1 MSEVNAPDANGGAS
15 EEGEVTFEIKK
26 VYTKDLSL
34 ETPNSPAVFTQEWNP
49 DVNVQLHTGANQ
61 LDEQFFEVVLTVTVT
76 AKLGENTAYLVEVHQ
91 AGIFQIVGVGAE
103 EMGPVLGSV
112 CPGILFPYAR
122 EVVAD
127 LVQRGGFQQMLL
139 TPVNF
144 DALYYQHVMENADAA
159 QAE

>member
-1 MSEVNAPDANGGAS
+1 MSEVNAQGDA
-15 EEGEVTFEIKK
+15 EESSVTFEVKK

-34 ETPNSPAVFTQEWNP
+34 ETPNSPAVFTQEWDP
-49 DVNVQLHTGANQ
+49 DVNVQLHTGASQ

-76 AKLGENTAYLVEVHQ
+76 AKIAENTAYLVEVHQ
-91 AGIFQIVGVGAE
+91 GGIFQIVGLPDE

-122 EVVAD
+122 EVVGD
-127 LVQRGGFQQMLL
+127 LVQRGGFQQMVL

-144 DALYYQHVMENADAA
+144 DALYYQHVMENAKAA
-159 QAE
+159 EEAEST